1 MKKVLTM
8 LFLMFVATFIAC
20 KPDPVVPAAPVVTAI
35 VNGQNSITLT
45 WNVVESATSYNIYI
59 NEITEP
65 ISVTETTYT
74 ATDLT
79 ADTEYTFVVKAVNE
93 VGESESSNVVTATT
107 EKIKEGEYTP
117 EKRINRVYR
126 DNGDG
131 KVLREI
137 WHWKNN
143 ILESIDHYYSGGIS
157 WMEEFAYNDKN
168 QIVRVEDFFNGEI
181 MEYEYNGSNISKAT
195 YYDEGS
201 IAMELNFK
209 YSDNR
214 ISEIEFVEYDYK
226 KRSNCLLISEGN
238 SPIKMLLTENT
249 YQVFEKIVNNPV
261 NRNETVTIKLT
272 WKGNNVSKMEIRS
285 GSWEEVVDYKYDDK
299 SNPFRNYYN
308 LYGPGEFD
316 GEYYSTFSVNNIT
329 EERWVEKED
338 GDTYVWTRKY
348 SYSYDGMFPTIQRLT
363 YQEDDYTSQSIM
375 YYEY

>member
-1 MKKVLTM
+1 M
-8 LFLMFVATFIAC
+8 LLSLAIIFTLSAC
-20 KPDPVVPAAPVVTAI
+20 KPEQVAPAAPVLTAI

-45 WNVVESATSYNIYI
+45 WNVVESATSYHIYVD
-59 NEITEP
+59 NATEP
-65 ISVTETTYT
+65 IVVTEITYT
-74 ATDLT
+74 VTDLT

-93 VGESESSNVVTATT
+93 VGESEPSNVVKATT
-107 EKIKEGEYTP
+107 DKIKEGEYTP

-126 DNGDG
+126 DDGDG

-137 WHWKNN
+137 WHWKDN
-143 ILESIDHYYSGGIS
+143 ILESIDHYYSGGVS
-157 WMEEFAYNDKN
+157 WVEEFAYNDKN
-168 QIVRVEDFFNGEI
+168 QIVRVEDFLNVEV
-181 MEYEYNGSNISKAT
+181 MEYEYNGSNISKAI

-209 YSDNR
+209 YSDNK
-214 ISEIEFVEYDYK
+214 ISEIEFIEYDYK

-238 SPIKMLLTENT
+238 SPIKMLLTENA

-348 SYSYDGMFPTIQRLT
+348 SYSYDGMFPTIQRRT